1 MIAII
6 AIVRMT
12 IPRLP
17 RVWRVDSEMPL
28 RAATEVRSSV
38 HIAHD
43 LTIAQDDET
52 FRKTLIIG
60 IVRNEKYRHAQFV
73 VHSRECRHHP
83 FARFRIEVAR
93 RLISE
98 EHRWSIDQR
107 AGNRNTLLLSAREFR
122 RSTAGAILEIKH
134 REQFP
139 GLQPSLSQGS
149 ADMSEAGRRSLR
161 P

>member
-1 MIAII
+1 
-6 AIVRMT
+6 
-12 IPRLP
+12 
-17 RVWRVDSEMPL
+17 MPL

-52 FRKTLIIG
+52 FRKTLIIESCETKSTVTPSSSF
-60 IVRNEKYRHAQFV
+60 IRVSAVITFRSIPYRGCPSAHQ
-73 VHSRECRHHP
+73 
-83 FARFRIEVAR
+83 R
-93 RLISE
+93 RAP
-98 EHRWSIDQR
+98 WSIDQR

-122 RSTAGAILEIKH
+122 RSMAGAILEIKH

-149 ADMSEAGRRSLR
+149 ADMSEGR
-161 P
+161 